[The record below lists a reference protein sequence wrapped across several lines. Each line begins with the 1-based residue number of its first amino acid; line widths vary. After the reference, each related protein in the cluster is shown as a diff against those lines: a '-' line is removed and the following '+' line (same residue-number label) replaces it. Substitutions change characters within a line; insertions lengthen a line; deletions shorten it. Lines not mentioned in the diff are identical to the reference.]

1 MIPPPASTTCS
12 LTSMAVKSTQ
22 SMFWSGKRSVSPFG
36 TASLMAVPV
45 IVAAVSSRTS
55 LPS

>member
-1 MIPPPASTTCS
+1 MIPLPASTTCS
-12 LTSMAVKSTQ
+12 LTSMSVKSTQ

-45 IVAAVSSRTS
+45 IVAAVSSRTA

>member
-12 LTSMAVKSTQ
+12 LASMAVKSTQ
-22 SMFWSGKRSVSPFG
+22 SMFWSGKPSVSPFG

-45 IVAAVSSRTS
+45 IVSAVSSQTS